1 LIGDGLFAVTNRRW
15 RCDLATNDLRRKA
28 RLGILQSTMTERAD
42 LLDLEHLDTEALKAL
57 IRAQHAEIL
66 RQKQALHSKDE
77 QLLSRDAE
85 IEHLKLLISKL
96 RREQYGRS
104 SEKLDRQIEQ
114 LELRLGELE
123 ASRANDSERSA
134 SRRDSVAVRPAR
146 RPLPANL
153 PREVRTYSP
162 PESDCRDCG
171 RPMKQLGEDVSEMLE
186 YVPEH
191 FKVIRH
197 VRKKLVCIRCDRI
210 VQAMAPSR
218 PIERGIAGPGL
229 LAHVLVSKYCDHL
242 PLYRQSEIYARAG
255 VPLERSTL
263 AEWVGCC
270 SRLMKPLV
278 EVLRRHVMSAAK
290 LHGDD
295 IPVPVLAPGLGK
307 TKTGRLWTYVRD
319 DRPAGDQVPP
329 AVWFSY
335 TPDRKGE
342 HPRAHLSTFQGTL
355 QADGYAGFEQLY
367 ATGKIKEAACWAHV
381 RRKFYDLQ
389 EAHQSPVAVEALE
402 RIAGLYAVENDI
414 RGRAPE
420 ERREIRNARSRPQL
434 ESLKQWLEETLGKLS
449 RKSDTALAVRYALG
463 RWEALLRYCDD
474 GRLEIDNNAAERA
487 LRVVALGRKNFLFA
501 GSDGGGE
508 SAAAMYSLIGTAKLN
523 GIEPES
529 YLRNVLS
536 RIAEHPVNQIDQL
549 LPWNIAAE
557 LSGDSRNAA

>member
-1 LIGDGLFAVTNRRW
+1 MA
-15 RCDLATNDLRRKA
+15 
-28 RLGILQSTMTERAD
+28 ERTALPD
-42 LLDLEHLDTEALKAL
+42 LDTLELAALKKL
-57 IRAQHAEIL
+57 IIEQHQQL
-66 RQKQALHSKDE
+66 QSKDE
-77 QLLSRDAE
+77 QLQRKDEQLASRDSE

-114 LELRLGELE
+114 LGLRLGELE
-123 ASRANDSERSA
+123 ASRANDNERSE
-134 SRRDSVAVRPAR
+134 SRRDSVVARPAR

-197 VRKKLVCIRCDRI
+197 VRQKLVCLRCDRI

-263 AEWVGCC
+263 AEWVGGC

-278 EVLRRHVMSAAK
+278 EVLRRHVMSATK

-319 DRPAGDQVPP
+319 DRPAGDPVPP
-329 AVWFSY
+329 AVWFCY

-367 ATGKIKEAACWAHV
+367 ATGKIQEAACWALV

-389 EAHQSPVAVEALE
+389 EAHKSPVATEALE

-414 RGRAPE
+414 RGRTPE
-420 ERREIRNARSRPQL
+420 ERRVIRNARSRPQL
-434 ESLKQWLEETLGKLS
+434 ESLKQWLEEILGKLS